1 MKSKYSFTSIQLP
14 YSKNPI
20 YIDKGKVGHY
30 QLCWNL
36 LDQTYQSKDIIDLC
50 EKWLQTI
57 EESVSGEPR
66 MYVDRTL
73 EILNNDSME
82 YKKSN
87 NLQNQDNA
95 GA

>member
-36 LDQTYQSKDIIDLC
+36 LDQTYQSKDITCLC
-50 EKWLQTI
+50 EK
-57 EESVSGEPR
+57 
-66 MYVDRTL
+66 
-73 EILNNDSME
+73 
-82 YKKSN
+82 
-87 NLQNQDNA
+87 
-95 GA
+95 